1 MFIKIIFFVYY
12 NFMQKSFD
20 LLKNLLNDIEEGLKD
35 DLNSDTLAD
44 NYSLSTTHLR
54 RLFQFA
60 FNQPLGSYIRLRKL
74 SSSIEDLLNTN
85 LNILDIVILYGFEY
99 EQTYIRSFKREF
111 GITPGDLR
119 KKGQIIKIK
128 PPLHLFDSNRLADG
142 AFFGPDI
149 VMVPQFHVI
158 GKKYK
163 LHFRNYL
170 SEPILYTHDF
180 YDNYREKI
188 EENIDTSLHINISTK
203 VEANFNDKD
212 IGYSY
217 FMPSVHVKTIKNI
230 PESCEAYTFP
240 SALCARYN
248 FIGPINTVINM
259 AVADRMFMAIDNF
272 MGDDQQKYFLER
284 NRLNIDR
291 FYKSAFDGNYSL
303 WEWFSP
309 VKIKNGNDKPLYPL
323 GIIETYKQQIPA
335 LRFIG
340 KKFIEPFNDNTYK
353 KINTNLDIMR
363 SNSEFDE
370 IEKLSKADIKTIYK
384 GSNFY
389 TCLIRKKSEGLIE
402 YLLGMF
408 IQEKSNIQSDYEIT
422 DYEIIDFPK
431 SELAVCSVYGK
442 RDIIINYDKECRRK
456 LENEKIL
463 KNDIDT
469 GNWFLQRFNWNKFCG
484 EDKFGNRILEYCYFI

>member
-1 MFIKIIFFVYY
+1 MHKPYE
-12 NFMQKSFD
+12 
-20 LLKNLLNDIEEGLKD
+20 LLESLLCNIEERLTED
-35 DLNSDTLAD
+35 INTDALAD
-44 NYSLSTTHLR
+44 EYALSATHLR

-60 FNQPLGSYIRLRKL
+60 FNQTIGAYIRSRKL
-74 SSSIEDLLNTN
+74 SASIDNIINSN
-85 LNILDIVILYGFEY
+85 LNILDIAILYGFEY

-119 KKGQIIKIK
+119 KTGQIIKIK

-158 GKKYK
+158 GKKYN
-163 LHFRNYL
+163 LHFCNNL
-170 SEPILYTHDF
+170 SEPIQYTYDF
-180 YDNYREKI
+180 YDNYRDKI
-188 EENIDTSLHINISTK
+188 EENIDASLHINISTK
-203 VEANFNDKD
+203 AEANFNDRD

-240 SALCARYN
+240 STLCARYN

-259 AVADRMFMAIDNF
+259 AVADKMFIAIDNF
-272 MGDDQQKYFLER
+272 MGDDKQNYFLER

-309 VKIKNGNDKPLYPL
+309 VKIKNENDKPLYPL
-323 GIIETYKQQIPA
+323 GIIETYKQQIPS
-335 LRFIG
+335 LCFIG
-340 KKFIEPFNDNTYK
+340 KKFIEPYNDNIYK
-353 KINTNLDIMR
+353 KINTNLDIMC

-370 IEKLSKADIKTIYK
+370 IEKLSKVDIKTLYK
-384 GSNFY
+384 GSNSY
-389 TCLIRKKSEGLIE
+389 ACLIRKKSDDLIE

-408 IQEKSNIQSDYEIT
+408 IQEKSNIQT

-431 SELAVCSVYGK
+431 SELSVCSVYGK

-456 LENEKIL
+456 LENEKLL
-463 KNDIDT
+463 KNNFDT
-469 GNWFLQRFNWNKFCG
+469 GNWFLQRFNWNKFYD